1 MKQQPG
7 MSIWTMDNTYHE
19 EPERTKAV
27 QRRNEDFYNKRLS
40 ARKRFKEGQSGMGTP
55 TMYWED
61 NFKNT
66 RYSTNHG
73 LVHTESSKR
82 YQIRCRYRVQLM
94 GRRKRKV
101 VHFNRLKLCF
111 DQQKLLLIV
120 VYYILSQMYVNCNT
134 FTKTGRYV
142 KISQI
147 SILLCYIMQALS
159 LRLLQVVERINFNY
173 I

>member
-7 MSIWTMDNTYHE
+7 TSIWTMDYTYHE
-19 EPERTKAV
+19 GPKRTKAV
-27 QRRNEDFYNKRLS
+27 QRRNEDFYNKRLL
-40 ARKRFKEGQSGMGTP
+40 AREPFKEGQSGMGTP

-61 NFKNT
+61 NFKNA
-66 RYSTNHG
+66 RYTTNHG
-73 LVHTESSKR
+73 LVHTKSSKG

-101 VHFNRLKLCF
+101 VHFNRLKPL
-111 DQQKLLLIV
+111 KLLLIV

-134 FTKTGRYV
+134 VTRTGRYIYV

-147 SILLCYIMQALS
+147 SILLCYMQALL
-159 LRLLQVVERINFNY
+159 LRVLQVVEQINFNY